1 VLVPKTAT
9 RGELRLSSDELREVH
24 LALALRIAQ
33 LTKVDTTNMGP
44 TARAKVKRHLEV
56 CNDVHDVVQKARGK

>member
-1 VLVPKTAT
+1 VPKTAT

-33 LTKVDTTNMGP
+33 LTKVDTTKMGP
-44 TARAKVKRHLEV
+44 SAKAKVKRHLELTKSL
-56 CNDVHDVVQKARGK
+56 HDAVQKARGK

>member
-1 VLVPKTAT
+1 VLVAKSSN
-9 RGELRLSSDELREVH
+9 RGDLRLSSDELREVH
-24 LALALRIAQ
+24 LALALRIAE

-44 TARAKVKRHLEV
+44 VARAKVARHLEV

>member
-1 VLVPKTAT
+1 VLVPKTST
-9 RGELRLSSDELREVH
+9 REELRLSNDELREVH

-33 LTKVDTTNMGP
+33 LTKVDTTKMGP

-56 CNDVHDVVQKARGK
+56 CEEVHDVIQKARGK